1 MIAPATIALRGLSVL
16 YDGIPA
22 VADVTC
28 DLAPGKLI
36 GLIGPNGAGKT
47 TLVRA
52 CAGLVEAGAGD
63 INLGGTPLGAWPR
76 RERARLIG
84 YLAQDRA
91 VQWPLTV
98 GRVVALGR
106 LPHLGPWDDIQP
118 RDADSIAK
126 AMTAADVTHLAARP
140 VTNLSGGELT
150 RVLIARVL
158 AGTPQI
164 LLADEPI
171 SGLDPAHRLKV
182 LEIFRALS
190 RAGHTVVVVLHDL
203 TLAARYCDRL
213 VLMDQ
218 GKIVADGPPVDV
230 LTPQT
235 LSRYYGVSATIA
247 MHDGELMV
255 VPWDLQ
261 PESR

>member
-1 MIAPATIALRGLSVL
+1 MTASIAVRGLSVL
-16 YDGIPA
+16 FDGTPA

-28 DLAPGKLI
+28 ELTPGKLI

-52 CAGLVEAGAGD
+52 CAGLVEADAGE
-63 INLGGTPLGAWPR
+63 ISLNSQILSAWSR
-76 RERARLIG
+76 RDRARLIG

-106 LPHLGPWDDIQP
+106 LPHLGPWDDIQHS
-118 RDADSIAK
+118 DAESIRR
-126 AMTAADVTHLAARP
+126 AMEAADVMHLAARP

-158 AGTPQI
+158 AGAPKI

-182 LEIFRALS
+182 LEIFRALA
-190 RAGHTVVVVLHDL
+190 REGHMVVVVLHDL

-218 GKIVADGPPVDV
+218 GKIVADGTPAAV
-230 LTPQT
+230 LTAET
-235 LSRYYGVSATIA
+235 LARYYGVSATIA

-255 VPWDLQ
+255 VPWDLRK
-261 PESR
+261 E